1 MDRALANRFSPG
13 ALTYLIHHIF
23 LPPKLPQE
31 DDHDPEYESV
41 LLNVVL
47 DALGRFRNCVI
58 GDQNETIGSV
68 IAMISGMISL
78 RDSSASADAV
88 SERKLESALRALCK
102 KVGSGTILLHIRA
115 QNTGVMVSRVDQSIH
130 VEVFELS
137 PLNEPVVTT
146 KGRLRRS
153 FPGLALSLS
162 IDNFEQPGFQSTI
175 ARTLAKMSHQLAA
188 GTKPKAR
195 KAGRLHDEDRDTIH
209 PQVVTELF
217 MGFLA
222 PAAEPVDVSCLW
234 KNTREEVM
242 WLDSLL
248 PWRRSPTWLLVR
260 VAMQLVISRSCSS
273 SASRGYLYKRFMV
286 FLMSHILELSHRHS
300 LPSDLLYTVNAKLT
314 RRLLKLDPHVGTPVL
329 SFAQNVMQNTYDQI
343 STRWSHILK
352 QASPCRHLSCLEH
365 LSFDRDI
372 FHTLVGLDEYVK
384 SLAKRGH
391 HKVPLSFQPA
401 SQVTKFQIQELP
413 THLDSSIPEH
423 TVYNLRA
430 FEDWVTSNLPQW
442 LEHQKGSA
450 GTCGKI
456 GESIRNYYRAASPFY
471 AGNPEANSIM
481 LLTILELWIA
491 CDKSAISACEFLRDY
506 DPGIPLGLLQSL
518 LLPLACQMERV
529 LHVERYLEQRQV
541 HAVHPS
547 PSIFRDYGLQ
557 NCFSVRYFS
566 QSPEHRTLLRDIECE
581 ATQAKQEKLRE
592 FSQKKEE
599 YRSLMRRV
607 DQSECE
613 YEVRADYYNGIYER
627 RYHSDGCQKCKY
639 RSQADSLTIRIH
651 EWPLPDDALEAKSVV
666 FELKVPPF
674 FGHWRDTTLFLLL
687 TVLNAR
693 LSADGPRAHY
703 HLRGYQGLSSFFAS
717 FSTTQR
723 LGLLSENKPHE
734 VTHRWPKNIATT
746 TPDDVCLNSGLW
758 YKYHDEATGT
768 FVGDFCFDDD
778 LLKPFIYTLP
788 TPSASIQRFLFR
800 PATAPNGPS
809 PNTVI
814 ASQSDCPDCM
824 SLDEYKA
831 LCTIPLGTRIQWQNI
846 LLQLCAPSVDFKKV
860 ETTFVVLQSI
870 YQAGP
875 PSGSAG
881 LRESHNIVGD
891 ADFCHALLES
901 LHEALQRIK
910 ENWESSQALSIFTSL
925 AARLLSLSTA
935 DQVKTRCLI
944 YLANVR
950 DVAFA
955 WVNLLKDRVHKTTV
969 DCHRT
974 DLISKAVEIALI
986 CIDSF
991 NVDDMHL
998 VHALSSSKD
1007 ASVFIQCS
1015 IIIHEG
1021 INTILKTSDPMIPI
1035 LHRRWRWLSYRA
1047 YPILMKEISNAR
1059 SQSLDDAIRKSWS
1072 AYQVGGCWQ
1081 VVSEQANYWVVSQTP
1096 PRNNCEQLW
1105 VHFNILTG
1113 ELLVNG
1119 LPLNRL
1125 PSEFERH
1132 ATYRTLFGH
1141 STLEVMPSAA
1151 HGMQFSG
1158 KKEYAGYTLHFGIS
1172 PVPGTSKLLEHDLL
1186 VQAEKNNC
1194 KYELIPCRVLRGEFP
1209 DAFVE
1214 EFVHWYDVNDGSLEF
1229 RPVGDPWL
1237 SSPNNW
1243 RLTRARGVTHWLMR
1257 KGAMSSV
1264 SVKSE
1269 TAVRLSDILSPLEDP
1284 LKIHIALHHSSSSLE
1299 IELPRLQLGF
1309 DLRSGE
1315 SSIQSKQF
1323 RGMPVDPYQS
1333 LGTLVGLRNKLLLK
1347 HKTNDGRL
1355 VILPEG
1361 GVSWEKDGDH
1371 VCVIIDKNSAAK
1383 AHAYYVDTQ
1392 IGRLVDNGSLQS
1404 KLFLCY
1410 LHALTSFCLPDP
1422 HIQRT
1427 GTEEALSILNSAA
1440 VRSFDRLTQENIDI
1454 LRRIAYLTP
1463 GRGYY
1468 PANERVMQ
1476 TVEWVQELSFLA
1488 QHGGFYENV
1497 TSIFNQADKAKM
1509 FYPESYVPSP
1519 DLDHVDPFLSKRDSI
1534 RSSTF
1539 RVSGFGAEDHTSEHD
1554 ATYSARDRDN
1564 RSARR
1569 LKALAMSDI
1578 VYHGRT
1584 KLHYNVPSDLA
1595 FHLWNFLSRS
1605 DSPILGASHPI
1616 PSELDYDGELLQD
1629 SPEIVSKYWCTLHQT
1644 ISRDHPRWNKFR
1656 LMIWL
1661 STLAFAEKSDMQI
1674 VQTLASFFVV
1684 PEMVQISAPPI
1695 TSFRLSYGA
1704 AVNTRE
1710 LHTSFRSALLPFHR
1724 CPEGQLSRGARES
1737 SSNFNR
1743 RQQRQFQSNQDR
1755 TVNKL
1760 VNAMQAQWPCET
1772 PTPPNDAEFS
1782 LYMDMDKVIEA
1793 AMPKFKVWFDN
1804 YRFYDYLCQI
1814 RDTLSL
1820 QLVNPVEVPSSSL
1833 TTPTWN
1839 LQRTKGFIGI
1849 DDVFSCSP
1857 PSELTCGSRDLNDL
1871 LLPSN
1876 VEKSTPRLA
1885 SLLDRLETQL
1895 NSNYERKYVEDL
1907 RVSLCSLRGWR
1918 AEYHLWSQGNGVE
1931 GILRDH
1937 LNRCSERVRKIYSA
1951 IMSAVTEIHAFEGSS
1966 TTQRNNPLSVAVAIR
1981 QIPRLCPVLFL
1992 QQLARSRWQIITTE
2006 WKRCIV
2012 QYALA
2017 LTELQ
2022 RAERL
2027 VNLSDC
2033 HADLIKEIRNSGHR
2047 NWDPIDYPES
2057 LLLEAETGIII
2068 RDVQEEIAREMRG
2081 PQHGNNAVM
2090 QLNMGEGKS
2099 SVIVPIVAVALADT
2113 SRLVRVIV
2121 AKPQSKQMFQ
2131 MLVSKL
2137 GGLLNRRVY
2146 HMPFSRSLKLGIAE
2160 ANTIASICL
2169 ECMTN
2174 GGILL
2179 VQPEHILS
2187 FKLMGLECLLTGKD
2201 AIGRSLLD
2209 TQKYFDTSTR
2219 DIVDESDENFSVKFE
2234 LIYTMGMQQPVELSP
2249 ERWICVQQM
2258 LELVKMFA
2266 PEVLKEHPLSMEVHE
2281 RCPGSFPRTR
2291 ILGYEA
2297 QERILGN
2304 IAERLCETG
2313 LNGFPIARQPEAV
2326 RKAVYKYITKTNLT
2340 ANEVDQV
2347 ESQYPGGFWTESTS
2361 KTLLLFRGLIG
2372 GGVLAFAFGQKRWR
2386 VNYGLDATRNPRT
2399 RLAVP
2404 YRAKDSPTPRSEF
2417 SHPDVVIILTLLSH
2431 YYSGLG
2437 DDDLFLAF
2445 GHLLKSDQ
2453 ADIEYQVWVKDA
2465 PSLPPA
2471 FRQLAGVNLKDRFQC
2486 VEQVFPPLR
2495 YAKSVV
2501 DYFLAHIVFPKEM
2514 KEFPHKLSASGW
2526 DIGQI
2531 KTHPTTGFIGTNDSR
2546 MTLPLPVKH
2555 LDLQEQKHTNALVLE
2570 HLLQPEN
2577 SVVLMPQRGKPHSS
2591 DAEILLTMVT
2601 KMDPAPQVI
2610 LDVGAQ
2616 ILELKNLELARQ
2628 WLEMTPDLRGV
2639 QAVVFFDDS
2648 DELSDLDRKG
2658 KIEALQTSTF
2668 AKQLDVCLIFLD
2680 EAHTR
2685 GTDLR
2690 LPEYYKAAVT
2700 LGANLTKDRLVQACM
2715 RMRKLGEGQSVVF
2728 CVPEEIEI
2736 KIQKHAANPENAVID
2751 VSDVLCWAMS
2761 ETWTD
2766 MRRSMPLWAAQGKRF
2781 EHQNA
2786 LWAEARCDGEVRMSQ
2801 THAERFLEKESRSL
2815 DDMYRPCTHTDMTSA
2830 LQVGGKANLGL
2841 IWERCREF
2849 DALEFNLAE
2858 LQEEQER
2865 ELSPE
2870 IEEERQ
2876 IQKPQPADPADHHL
2890 HPDLITFTTTGT
2902 LISGSKA
2909 YMPAFEALRDTS
2921 AAAHLDVS
2929 QFPDDL
2935 FVTADFSRTVQ
2946 IRGNSYISD
2955 VYQRPVQWILTSTGS
2970 DCPGDNAVKYM
2981 VIISPYEAQELQST
2995 VGQSKTVVLHLY
3007 APRLNLGFRALDGLD
3022 LFTVPKA
3029 RGRVLPRRLV
3039 MLLNIFAGQ
3048 LHLSSFKEYVEI
3060 CALLEL
3066 ASEKTKVGCVVA
3078 ADGFIIRDCIGTG
3091 EPESGSAF
3099 RRSPVPFLKV
3109 LMSKI
3114 RRNCQSI
3121 DKTHMGTIL
3130 DGRLLRPSDFGVLE
3144 AGQDVAKEG
3153 DHGRSIILS

>member
-1 MDRALANRFSPG
+1 
-13 ALTYLIHHIF
+13 
-23 LPPKLPQE
+23 
-31 DDHDPEYESV
+31 
-41 LLNVVL
+41 
-47 DALGRFRNCVI
+47 
-58 GDQNETIGSV
+58 
-68 IAMISGMISL
+68 
-78 RDSSASADAV
+78 
-88 SERKLESALRALCK
+88 
-102 KVGSGTILLHIRA
+102 
-115 QNTGVMVSRVDQSIH
+115 
-130 VEVFELS
+130 
-137 PLNEPVVTT
+137 
-146 KGRLRRS
+146 
-153 FPGLALSLS
+153 
-162 IDNFEQPGFQSTI
+162 
-175 ARTLAKMSHQLAA
+175 MSHQLAA

-209 PQVVTELF
+209 PQAVTELF

-260 VAMQLVISRSCSS
+260 VAMQLVISRSSS
-273 SASRGYLYKRFMV
+273 SFESPGFLYKRFMV

-300 LPSDLLYTVNAKLT
+300 LPSDLLYAMNAKLT

-343 STRWSHILK
+343 STRWSLILK
-352 QASPCRHLSCLEH
+352 QASPCRDLSCLEH

-372 FHTLVGLDEYVK
+372 FHTLVGLDKYVK
-384 SLAKRGH
+384 SLAKRGQ
-391 HKVPLSFQPA
+391 HKGPLSFQPA
-401 SQVTKFQIQELP
+401 SQVTKCQTQELP
-413 THLDSSIPEH
+413 THLDSSIAEY
-423 TVYNLRA
+423 TVYNIRA
-430 FEDWVTSNLPQW
+430 FEDWVASNLPQW
-442 LEHQKGSA
+442 LEHEKGSA

-456 GESIRNYYRAASPFY
+456 GESIRNYYRVASPFY

-491 CDKSAISACEFLRDY
+491 CDKSAISTCEFLRDY
-506 DPGIPLGLLQSL
+506 DPGIPPGLLQSL
-518 LLPLACQMERV
+518 LLPLACQMERL
-529 LHVERYLEQRQV
+529 LHVERYLVQRQV

-557 NCFSVRYFS
+557 NCFSVRYFN
-566 QSPEHRTLLRDIECE
+566 QSPEHRTLLHNIECE

-599 YRSLMRRV
+599 YRSLMRRFN
-607 DQSECE
+607 QSECE
-613 YEVRADYYNGIYER
+613 YEVRGNYYNGIYER
-627 RYHSDGCQKCKY
+627 RYHSDGCQKCEY
-639 RSQADSLTIRIH
+639 RSQADSLTIQIH

-687 TVLNAR
+687 NVMNAC
-693 LSADGPRAHY
+693 LSADRPRAH
-703 HLRGYQGLSSFFAS
+703 HPLRDYQGLSSFFAS

-723 LGLLSENKPHE
+723 PSLLSENKPHE
-734 VTHRWPKNIATT
+734 VTHRWPKYIATT
-746 TPDDVCLNSGLW
+746 TPDD

-778 LLKPFIYTLP
+778 LPKLFTYTLP

-800 PATAPNGPS
+800 PAAAPNGPS

-846 LLQLCAPSVDFKKV
+846 LLQICAPLVDFKKV

-875 PSGSAG
+875 LSGRTG
-881 LRESHNIVGD
+881 LRESHYIVGD

-935 DQVKTRCLI
+935 NQVKTRCLT

-955 WVNLLKDRVHKTTV
+955 WVNLVKDRVHRTTV
-969 DCHRT
+969 ACYRT

-998 VHALSSSKD
+998 AHALSSKD
-1007 ASVFIQCS
+1007 ASIFIQCS
-1015 IIIHEG
+1015 IIIQEG
-1021 INTILKTSDPMIPI
+1021 INTISKNSDPMIPI
-1035 LHRRWRWLSYRA
+1035 PHRRWGWLSYRA
-1047 YPILMKEISNAR
+1047 YPILINEISNAR
-1059 SQSLDDAIRKSWS
+1059 RQSLDDAIRKSWS
-1072 AYQVGGCWQ
+1072 AYQVGDCWQ
-1081 VVSEQANYWVVSQTP
+1081 VVSEKANYWVVSQTP
-1096 PRNNCEQLW
+1096 PRNNCAQLW
-1105 VHFNILTG
+1105 VHFNVLTG

-1141 STLEVMPSAA
+1141 STLEVLPSAA

-1172 PVPGTSKLLEHDLL
+1172 PVPGTSELLEHDLL
-1186 VQAEKNNC
+1186 VQAEKNDC
-1194 KYELIPCRVLRGEFP
+1194 KYELIPCRVLHGELP

-1214 EFVHWYDVNDGSLEF
+1214 EFVHWYDVNDDSLEF
-1229 RPVGDPWL
+1229 RPVGDPWI
-1237 SSPNNW
+1237 SSPSNW
-1243 RLTRARGVTHWLMR
+1243 RLTRARDGTQWLMR
-1257 KGAMSSV
+1257 NGAMSSV
-1264 SVKSE
+1264 SVKSK
-1269 TAVRLSDILSPLEDP
+1269 TAVKLSDILFPVEDP
-1284 LKIHIALHHSSSSLE
+1284 LKIHISLHHSSSSLE

-1309 DLRSGE
+1309 NLRSGE

-1323 RGMPVDPYQS
+1323 RGMSVDPYQS

-1347 HKTNDGRL
+1347 HKTNDGHL

-1361 GVSWEKDGDH
+1361 GVSWKKDGDH
-1371 VCVIIDKNSAAK
+1371 VCVVIDKNSAAK

-1427 GTEEALSILNSAA
+1427 GTEEALSILNAAA

-1463 GRGYY
+1463 GRRYY

-1476 TVEWVQELSFLA
+1476 TVDWVQELSFLA
-1488 QHGGFYENV
+1488 QHGRFYESV
-1497 TSIFNQADKAKM
+1497 ISIFNQADKAKM
-1509 FYPESYVPSP
+1509 FYPESYVPP
-1519 DLDHVDPFLSKRDSI
+1519 PALDHVEPCLSKRDSI

-1539 RVSGFGAEDHTSEHD
+1539 RVSGFGAEDHTVERD
-1554 ATYSARDRDN
+1554 VTYSARDRDN
-1564 RSARR
+1564 RFAGR
-1569 LKALAMSDI
+1569 LKAFAMSDI
-1578 VYHGRT
+1578 VCQPSNTIRAGLGRRVAPRFARDCLQILVHSSPNNQSGPST
-1584 KLHYNVPSDLA
+1584 LEQVPSDDLA
-1595 FHLWNFLSRS
+1595 FN
-1605 DSPILGASHPI
+1605 
-1616 PSELDYDGELLQD
+1616 
-1629 SPEIVSKYWCTLHQT
+1629 
-1644 ISRDHPRWNKFR
+1644 IS
-1656 LMIWL
+1656 
-1661 STLAFAEKSDMQI
+1661 FAETSDIQI
-1674 VQTLASFFVV
+1674 VQTLASFFMV
-1684 PEMVQISAPPI
+1684 PEMIQISAPPI
-1695 TSFRLSYGA
+1695 TSFRLSCGA

-1710 LHTSFRSALLPFHR
+1710 LHSSFRSALLPFHR
-1724 CPEGQLSRGARES
+1724 CPEGQLSRAARES
-1737 SSNFNR
+1737 SSVCDR

-1755 TVNKL
+1755 TMNKL
-1760 VNAMQAQWPCET
+1760 VNAMQAQWPCEI
-1772 PTPPNDAEFS
+1772 PTAPNDTQFS

-1793 AMPKFKVWFDN
+1793 AKPKFKIWFDN
-1804 YRFYDYLCQI
+1804 YRFYGCLCLI

-1820 QLVNPVEVPSSSL
+1820 QLVNSIEGPSSSL
-1833 TTPTWN
+1833 TTPAWN

-1849 DDVFSCSP
+1849 DDIFSCSP
-1857 PSELTCGSRDLNDL
+1857 PSELTSGSRDLNDL

-1876 VEKSTPRLA
+1876 VEKSTPLLA

-1907 RVSLCSLRGWR
+1907 RVSLSSLRGWR
-1918 AEYHLWSQGNGVE
+1918 AEYHLWTQGNGVE
-1931 GILRDH
+1931 GILHDH
-1937 LNRCSERVRKIYSA
+1937 LNRCSEQVRKIYSA

-1966 TTQRNNPLSVAVAIR
+1966 TTQRNNSLSVAVAIR

-2027 VNLSDC
+2027 VNLSGY

-2057 LLLEAETGIII
+2057 LLLEAEAGIMI
-2068 RDVQEEIAREMRG
+2068 RDVQEEIVREMRS
-2081 PQHGNNAVM
+2081 PQHGHNAVM

-2099 SVIVPIVAVALADT
+2099 S
-2113 SRLVRVIV
+2113 
-2121 AKPQSKQMFQ
+2121 MFQ

-2201 AIGRSLLD
+2201 SIGRSLLD

-2249 ERWICVQQM
+2249 ERCICVQQA

-2266 PEVLKEHPLSMEVHE
+2266 PGVLKEHPLSMEVHE

-2297 QERILGN
+2297 QRRILAN
-2304 IAERLCETG
+2304 IAEHLCETG
-2313 LNGFPIARQPEAV
+2313 LSGFPIARQPEAV
-2326 RKAVYKYITKTNLT
+2326 RKAVYKYITKPNLT
-2340 ANEVDQV
+2340 ADEVGQV

-2361 KTLLLFRGLIG
+2361 KTLLLFRGLMG

-2437 DDDLFLAF
+2437 DDDLFLEF

-2453 ADIEYQVWVKDA
+2453 ADIEYQAWVKDA
-2465 PSLPPA
+2465 PNLPPA

-2486 VEQVFPPLR
+2486 VEQVLPPLR
-2495 YAKSVV
+2495 YAKGVV

-2531 KTHPTTGFIGTNDSR
+2531 KTHPTTGFSGTNDSR
-2546 MTLPLPVKH
+2546 MTLPLHVKH
-2555 LDLQEQKHTNALVLE
+2555 LDLQEQRHTNALVLE

-2577 SVVLMPQRGKPHSS
+2577 SVVLMPRRGRPYSS
-2591 DAEILLTMVT
+2591 DAELLLTMVT

-2628 WLEMTPDLRGV
+2628 WLEMTPDLRRV

-2648 DELSDLDRKG
+2648 DELSVLDRRG
-2658 KIEALQTSTF
+2658 RIETSTF

-2690 LPEYYKAAVT
+2690 LPESYKAAVT

-2736 KIQKHAANPENAVID
+2736 KIQKHAVKPENAVID
-2751 VSDVLCWAMS
+2751 ISDVLCWAMS
-2761 ETWTD
+2761 ETGTD
-2766 MRRSMPLWAAQGKRF
+2766 MRRSMPLWAAQGNRF

-2786 LWAEARCDGEVRMSQ
+2786 LWADARSDGEVRMSQ

-2815 DDMYRPCTHTDMTSA
+2815 DDMYRPCIHTDMTSA
-2830 LQVGGKANLGL
+2830 LQVSANANLGL
-2841 IWERCREF
+2841 IREHCREF
-2849 DALEFNLAE
+2849 DALEFSLAE

-2870 IEEERQ
+2870 IEQERQ
-2876 IQKPQPADPADHHL
+2876 IQKSPPADPADHHL

-2909 YMPAFEALRDTS
+2909 YMPAFEALRNTS

-2946 IRGNSYISD
+2946 VRGNSYISD
-2955 VYQRPVQWILTSTGS
+2955 VYQRPVQWILTCTGS
-2970 DCPGDNAVKYM
+2970 DCPEGNAVKCM

-2995 VGQSKTVVLHLY
+2995 VGQSKNVALHLY
-3007 APRLNLGFRALDGLD
+3007 APRPNLGFRALDGLD
-3022 LFTVPKA
+3022 LFTVPEA
-3029 RGRVLPRRLV
+3029 RGRVLPRRQVL
-3039 MLLNIFAGQ
+3039 LLNIFAGQ
-3048 LHLSSFKEYVEI
+3048 LYLSSFKEYVET

-3066 ASEKTKVGCVVA
+3066 ASEKAKEGCIVA

-3091 EPESGSAF
+3091 ESKSGSAF
-3099 RRSPVPFLKV
+3099 DRSPVPFLKV
-3109 LMSKI
+3109 LMTKI

-3130 DGRLLRPSDFGVLE
+3130 DGRLLRPSDFGLLE
-3144 AGQDVAKEG
+3144 ARQDVAKEG
-3153 DHGRSIILS
+3153 DHARSIIIS